1 MIAVAISGGVD
12 SAFAAW
18 RLSRSEKVFLLHAR
32 FVPEDADPE
41 RPRRIAEFLGL
52 PLEVVDLREAFR
64 KKVIDYFREA
74 YARGLTPNPCV
85 ICNRELKFGLLLQ
98 KALELG
104 AERLATGHYA
114 RVVYE
119 PRLKRYLLYKGRDTR
134 KDQSYFLH
142 QLSQEALSR
151 VLFPLG
157 DFLKE
162 EVIREAVR
170 VGLFNLT
177 APESQEVC
185 FIRGDYRELFRGLS
199 FPPGEIV
206 TVDGRVVGRHRGLY
220 AYTVGQRRG
229 LGLRLG
235 RPYYVIRL
243 DPRRN
248 QVVVGE
254 KKDLLRL
261 DCLVGNVN
269 FIYPLDPEKPFRAEV
284 RIRYRH
290 REAPAEVRPLG
301 DGRYRVI
308 WDKPQK
314 AVTPGQFA
322 VFYRGDLV
330 LGGGEI
336 LREEDHAA
344 GEISA
349 V

>member
-12 SAFAAW
+12 SAFTAW
-18 RLSRSEKVFLLHAR
+18 LLSRRNRVFLLHAL
-32 FVPEDADPE
+32 FVPEEPDLE
-41 RPRRIAEFLGL
+41 RPHRLAEFLGL
-52 PLEVVDLREAFR
+52 PLKIVDLRRPFEEKIIR
-64 KKVIDYFREA
+64 YFREA

-85 ICNRELKFGLLLQ
+85 LCNREIKFGLLL
-98 KALELG
+98 KEALRLG

-114 RVVYE
+114 RVRYH
-119 PRLKRYLLYKGRDTR
+119 PDLNRYLLYKGRDPA

-142 QLSQEALSR
+142 QLSQEALAR

-157 DFLKE
+157 DYLKE

-170 VGLFNLT
+170 IGLFPLT

-185 FIRGDYRELFRGLS
+185 FIRGDYRELFRGLD

-235 RPYYVIRL
+235 KPYYVVRL

-248 QVVVGE
+248 RVIVGE
-254 KKDLLRL
+254 KKHLLVRSF
-261 DCLVGNVN
+261 LVGGVN
-269 FIYPLDPEKPFRAEV
+269 FIYPVEPGKPFRAEV

-290 REAPAEVRPLG
+290 REAPAEVRPWG
-301 DGRYRVI
+301 PGVYRVI
-308 WDKPQK
+308 WEKPQR

-322 VFYRGDLV
+322 VFYQGELV

-336 LREEDHAA
+336 LPEEDDAQD
-344 GEISA
+344 
-349 V
+349 